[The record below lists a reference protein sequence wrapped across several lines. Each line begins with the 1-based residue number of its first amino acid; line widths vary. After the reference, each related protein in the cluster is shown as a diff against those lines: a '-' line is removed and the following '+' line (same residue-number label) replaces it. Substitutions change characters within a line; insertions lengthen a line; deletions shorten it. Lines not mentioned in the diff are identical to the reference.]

1 MSALNII
8 SMHRIFVHINFRR
21 GNATRNG
28 TIVYTTRNF
37 KMFIGERE
45 VRQAKFLKFFISS
58 ITNMV

>member
-1 MSALNII
+1 
-8 SMHRIFVHINFRR
+8 MHRIFVHINFRR
-21 GNATRNG
+21 RDATKNG